1 MTGHQAVEGYWMR
14 KWAVIVMVA
23 LFLAG
28 CSSETYAND
37 MKAAKTAIE
46 SGDLKKALLSL
57 ELALEQKPK
66 DKTAHDLHK
75 RVAGLMDIKT
85 AIDNGNWSDAL
96 AKASHLAEDGKV
108 DKDLDTLLDKYLV
121 AAEANAIE

>member
-1 MTGHQAVEGYWMR
+1 MR
-14 KWAVIVMVA
+14 KWAVIGIMA

-28 CSSETYAND
+28 CSSETYEND

-66 DKTAHDLHK
+66 DETAQNLHK
-75 RVAGLMDIKT
+75 RVAGLMDIKS

-96 AKASHLAEDGKV
+96 SKASQLAEDGRV
-108 DKDLDTLLDKYLV
+108 EKDLDTLLDKYLV
-121 AAEANAIE
+121 AAEANANE

>member
-1 MTGHQAVEGYWMR
+1 MTGHQAVEGYWMIR
-14 KWAVIVMVA
+14 WAVIAMMA

-28 CSSETYAND
+28 CSTETYEND

-66 DKTAHDLHK
+66 DKTAQDLHK
-75 RVAGLMDIKT
+75 RVAGLIEIKS
-85 AIDNGNWSDAL
+85 AIDNGNWQDAL
-96 AKASHLAEDGKV
+96 SKASHLAEDGGV
-108 DKDLDTLLDKYLV
+108 DKNLDTLLEKYLV
-121 AAEANAIE
+121 AAEANIN

>member
-1 MTGHQAVEGYWMR
+1 MR

-23 LFLAG
+23 LFLTG
-28 CSSETYAND
+28 CSSETYEND

-66 DKTAHDLHK
+66 DNAARDLHK
-75 RVAGLMDIKT
+75 RVSGLMDIKT

-96 AKASHLAEDGKV
+96 AKASQLAEDGKV

-121 AAEANAIE
+121 AAEANANE